1 MNNIFFALFA
11 VLTLFISMVGGLLPQ
26 RLRTYQYMCLFMEI
40 LSRYIFFSPLGQPS
54 TYIVLFCSLMLITL
68 FSKNKTANIS
78 CALFGYLFCVVLNNL
93 LLNLL
98 LLFFHTELSA
108 LN

>member
-40 LSRYIFFSPLGQPS
+40 LSCYIFFSPLGQPS

-68 FSKNKTANIS
+68 FRSVYKELHADHETGAADNK
-78 CALFGYLFCVVLNNL
+78 
-93 LLNLL
+93 
-98 LLFFHTELSA
+98 
-108 LN
+108 